1 VIEILER
8 LRFCEGTIPLP
19 YYSESSPFLVDTV
32 GTWIAMVGLLLQALG
47 LRLLQIKPQLP
58 KSGCLPRVDSRLQI
72 GFFQEITPACASVFL
87 ALAPFEV
94 VESPLRALRSFD
106 DGHDP
111 TRNVGLLVEPNDRKR
126 VLRVV
131 CHFLVSESEIRTDK
145 HVAIGWS
152 ARNPTSHA
160 CFMNALAQKTRRSQ
174 NTFLNGFGKWPL
186 GVVA

>member
-1 VIEILER
+1 M
-8 LRFCEGTIPLP
+8 
-19 YYSESSPFLVDTV
+19 
-32 GTWIAMVGLLLQALG
+32 AGLLLQALG

-58 KSGCLPRVDSRLQI
+58 KPGCLPRVDSRLQI
-72 GFFQEITPACASVFL
+72 GLLQEVTPACASVFL

-94 VESPLRALRSFD
+94 VESPLRTLRSFD
-106 DGHDP
+106 YGHDP

-131 CHFLVSESEIRTDK
+131 HHFFSFRVGDSDRQARR
-145 HVAIGWS
+145 HRMS

-160 CFMNALAQKTRRSQ
+160 CFMNVLAQKTRRSQ
-174 NTFLNGFGKWPL
+174 NTFLNGLGKWPL